1 MWLEGALVANNKVMI
16 GGKAACVSRRV
27 LRKGPVHPLPLT
39 LPNPTEHM
47 QYQCTARPHGQRVEK
62 DKALDFQAK

>member
-47 QYQCTARPHGQRVEK
+47 QYQCTARPHG
-62 DKALDFQAK
+62 